1 MYCLFV
7 GFPFYMTSDIVT
19 AWLFFFVLVIS
30 YVGPDDQDL
39 AAEIKRILAEKKAS
53 FEGIFSRNKML
64 RRKINRRKLQ
74 KTDQICEKEDQ
85 ISRDFQSFQDAT
97 NEHLEQKL

>member
-1 MYCLFV
+1 MTTKIVIVCL
-7 GFPFYMTSDIVT
+7 
-19 AWLFFFVLVIS
+19 FFVLVIS
-30 YVGPDDQDL
+30 YVGPVDQDL
-39 AAEIKRILAEKKAS
+39 AAEIKRILAEKTTS

-74 KTDQICEKEDQ
+74 KLDQSCKKEDQ
-85 ISRDFQSFQDAT
+85 VKGNFQSFEDAT